1 MNSLATHLSALLLRL
16 NGSASD
22 NLARAIAALC
32 EAMESGH
39 VCLPAS
45 AWKGDVARLR
55 DSAVVGASG
64 DFAPLILDESGN
76 LYLHR
81 YWQYEDRLARAIL
94 TRARAKAPQFSEP
107 LLSASVKKYA
117 ASADATQLAAAENV
131 VRRRL
136 SVITG
141 GPGTGKTRT
150 ATLALILLAEQFAAS
165 GEPAHFALA
174 APTGKAAARLYQSLD
189 ATLAPLELPPDVRAL
204 LPTGASTLHR
214 LLGALPGATEFRHSA
229 ANPLPARVV
238 VVDEASM
245 VDLPLMAK
253 LFDAIHPEARVI
265 LLGDKNQLA
274 SVESGH
280 MLGDICAGL
289 SGTTGAPL
297 RASLTELTTNHRFA
311 ADSGIHRLSRLVNA
325 ADFPSAAELLRSP
338 NCNDLRAP
346 ALPSPRDLA
355 AMLCANALTFLRT
368 YRAAE
373 TPAEALARFGEF
385 RILCALREGPYG
397 VTNLNVLAERCLAD
411 AGLLAPE
418 HAFYAGRP
426 VLIRRNDYQLQLF
439 NGDIGITLPDA
450 DADGELRVFFHDDT
464 RGLRRFPPARLPEHE
479 TAFAMTVHK
488 AQGSEFRHVL
498 LVMPGADCPV
508 LSRELLYT
516 AITRASTSLEVW
528 WSEPALQAALDRTIT
543 RWSGLRARLWGEEH

>member
-16 NGSASD
+16 NESASTD
-22 NLARAIAALC
+22 LEDAIPALC
-32 EAMESGH
+32 DAMESGH

-45 AWKGDVARLR
+45 GWQGDVNRLR
-55 DSAVVGASG
+55 ACKVVGASG
-64 DFAPLILDESGN
+64 EFKPLILDESGR

-94 TRARAKAPQFSEP
+94 ARAGAQAPCFSET
-107 LLSASVKKYA
+107 LLAASAKKYA
-117 ASADATQLAAAENV
+117 STADATQLAAAENA

-150 ATLALILLAEQFAAS
+150 ATLALLLLAEQFAAT
-165 GEPAHFALA
+165 GEVAHFVLA
-174 APTGKAAARLYQSLD
+174 APTGKAAARLHQSLD
-189 ATLAPLELPPDVRAL
+189 STLSQLDLAPNVRAL
-204 LPTGASTLHR
+204 LPGGASTLHR
-214 LLGALPGATEFRHSA
+214 LLGSLPGTSAFRHDA
-229 ANPLPARVV
+229 ANPLSARVI

-253 LFDAIHPEARVI
+253 LFDAIHPDARVI
-265 LLGDKNQLA
+265 LLGDKDQLA

-280 MLGDICAGL
+280 VLGDICAGL
-289 SGTTGAPL
+289 HGRAENPL
-297 RASLTELTTNHRFA
+297 RACLTELMTNHRFS

-325 ADFPSAAELLRSP
+325 ADSAAAASLLRVP
-338 NCNDLRAP
+338 NCKDLRAASQP
-346 ALPSPRDLA
+346 PPRELA
-355 AMLCANALTFLRT
+355 AMVSTSTLTFLRT
-368 YRAAE
+368 YRAAT
-373 TPAEALARFGEF
+373 TPAEALASFGEF

-397 VTNLNVLAERCLAD
+397 VANLNTIAEQCLAD
-411 AGLLAPE
+411 AGLLDPE
-418 HAFYAGRP
+418 HTFYAGRP

-450 DADGELRVFFHDDT
+450 DADGELRVFFHDET

-498 LVMPGADCPV
+498 IIMPDAKCPV

-516 AITRASTSLEVW
+516 AVTRARDSLEVW
-528 WSEPALQAALDRTIT
+528 WSEAALDFALGSRVT
-543 RWSGLRARLWGEEH
+543 RWSGLRAKLWGEA

>member
-1 MNSLATHLSALLLRL
+1 MNALATHLSALLLRL
-16 NGSASD
+16 NGSHSD
-22 NLARAIAALC
+22 DLARAISALC
-32 EAMESGH
+32 TAMEEGH

-45 AWKGDVARLR
+45 EWKGDIARLR
-55 DSAVVGASG
+55 ECAVVGASG
-64 DFAPLILDESGN
+64 EFAPLILDESGR

-81 YWQYEDRLARAIL
+81 YWQYEDGLACAILARAS
-94 TRARAKAPQFSEP
+94 AEAPQFSAP
-107 LLSASVKKYA
+107 LLAASVKKYA
-117 ASADATQLAAAENV
+117 ARADATQRAAAENA

-150 ATLALILLAEQFAAS
+150 ATLALLLLAEQFAAT
-165 GEPAHFALA
+165 GDAAHFALA
-174 APTGKAAARLYQSLD
+174 APTGKAAARLSQSLD
-189 ATLAPLELPPDVRAL
+189 ATLSTLDLPANVRAL
-204 LPTGASTLHR
+204 LPTDASTLHR
-214 LLGALPGATEFRHSA
+214 LLGAFPGATHFRHNA

-265 LLGDKNQLA
+265 LLGDKDQLA

-280 MLGDICAGL
+280 VLGDICAGL
-289 SGTTGAPL
+289 REKTYTPL
-297 RASLTELTTNHRFA
+297 RACLTELTTNHRFA
-311 ADSGIHRLSRLVNA
+311 ADSGIHRLSRFVNVADATA
-325 ADFPSAAELLRSP
+325 AATLLSTP
-338 NCNDLRAP
+338 DCSDLRAAAQP
-346 ALPSPRDLA
+346 TPRALA
-355 AMLCANALTFLRT
+355 AMISASALPFLRA
-368 YRAAE
+368 YRAAS
-373 TPAEALARFGEF
+373 TPEEALTLFGGF

-397 VTNLNVLAERCLAD
+397 VANLNTLAERALAEAD
-411 AGLLAPE
+411 LISPE

-450 DADGELRVFFHDDT
+450 DAGGELRVFFHDET

-498 LVMPGADCPV
+498 LVLPDAECPV

-516 AITRASTSLEVW
+516 AITRASTSLKVW
-528 WSEPALQAALDRTIT
+528 WNEGALHAALKRSIT
-543 RWSGLRARLWGEEH
+543 RWSGLRARLWGEA

>member
-22 NLARAIAALC
+22 DLARAISALC

-39 VCLPAS
+39 VCLPPS
-45 AWKGDVARLR
+45 GWNGDVARLR

-64 DFAPLILDESGN
+64 DFAPLILDENGN

-81 YWQYEDRLARAIL
+81 YWQYEDRLAGAIL
-94 TRARAKAPQFSEP
+94 ARASAKPPQFSEP
-107 LLSASVKKYA
+107 LLSASAKKYA
-117 ASADATQLAAAENV
+117 TSADATQLAAAENV

-150 ATLALILLAEQFAAS
+150 AALGLILLAEQFAAS

-174 APTGKAAARLYQSLD
+174 APTGKAAARLAQSLD
-189 ATLAPLELPPDVRAL
+189 ATLTQLDLPPQVRAL

-214 LLGALPGATEFRHSA
+214 LLGAVPGATEFRHSA
-229 ANPLPARVV
+229 ANPLPASVV

-280 MLGDICAGL
+280 VLGDICAGL
-289 SGTTGAPL
+289 GRSAGAPL
-297 RASLTELTTNHRFA
+297 RDSLAELTTNHRFT
-311 ADSGIHRLSRLVNA
+311 ADSGIHRLSRFVKA
-325 ADFPSAAELLRSP
+325 ADSPSAAALLRSSK
-338 NCNDLRAP
+338 CNDLRAP
-346 ALPSPRDLA
+346 TLPPPRDLA
-355 AMLCANALTFLRT
+355 ASLCASALTFLRS

-385 RILCALREGPYG
+385 RILCALRDGPYG

-411 AGLLAPE
+411 AGVLDPE
-418 HAFYAGRP
+418 HTFYAGRP

-439 NGDIGITLPDA
+439 NGDIGITLPD
-450 DADGELRVFFHDDT
+450 DDGELRVFFHDET
-464 RGLRRFPPARLPEHE
+464 RGLRRFPPARLPDHE
-479 TAFAMTVHK
+479 TAFAMTIHK

-516 AITRASTSLEVW
+516 AITRASVSLEVW
-528 WSEPALQAALDRTIT
+528 WSEAALQAALDRSIT
-543 RWSGLRARLWGEEH
+543 RWSGLRARLWGEDH

>member
-1 MNSLATHLSALLLRL
+1 MNALATHLSTLLLRL
-16 NGSASD
+16 NGSHSD
-22 NLARAIAALC
+22 DLERAIPALC
-32 EAMESGH
+32 DAMEEGH

-45 AWKGDVARLR
+45 EWKGDIARLR
-55 DSAVVGASG
+55 ECAVVGVVG
-64 DFAPLILDESGN
+64 DFKPLILDESGR

-81 YWQYEDRLARAIL
+81 YWQYEDRLASAIL
-94 TRARAKAPQFSEP
+94 ARASSEAPQFSAP
-107 LLSASVKKYA
+107 LLAASVKKYA
-117 ASADATQLAAAENV
+117 ARADATQLAAAENA

-150 ATLALILLAEQFAAS
+150 ATLALLLLAEQFAAT
-165 GEPAHFALA
+165 GEAAHFALA
-174 APTGKAAARLYQSLD
+174 APTGKAAARLSQSLD
-189 ATLAPLELPPDVRAL
+189 ATLRALDLPANIRAL

-214 LLGALPGATEFRHSA
+214 LLGALPGATSFRHSA

-253 LFDAIHPEARVI
+253 LFDAIHPDARVI
-265 LLGDKNQLA
+265 LLGDKDQLA

-280 MLGDICAGL
+280 VLGDICAGL
-289 SGTTGAPL
+289 RGKTDAPL
-297 RASLTELTTNHRFA
+297 RACLTELTTNHRFA
-311 ADSGIHRLSRLVNA
+311 ADSGIHRLSRLVNIADATA
-325 ADFPSAAELLRSP
+325 AVALLSVP
-338 NCNDLRAP
+338 DCNDLRATAQP
-346 ALPSPRDLA
+346 ASRALA
-355 AMLCANALTFLRT
+355 AMISASALPFLRA
-368 YRAAE
+368 YRAAS
-373 TPAEALARFGEF
+373 TPEEALTLFGGF

-397 VTNLNVLAERCLAD
+397 VANLNTLAERALAEAD
-411 AGLLAPE
+411 LISPE

-450 DADGELRVFFHDDT
+450 NAGGELRVFFHDET

-498 LVMPGADCPV
+498 LVLPDAECPV

-528 WSEPALQAALDRTIT
+528 WSEGALHTALKRSIT
-543 RWSGLRARLWGEEH
+543 RWSGLRARLWGEV